1 MKHKMLFLMATIAG
15 LVFLAVP
22 HESAAQDFFKEKI
35 IRIVAGYPPGGG
47 VDTEARLI
55 ARYIGKHIPG
65 NPNVIVDN
73 MPGAGGRIALSHV
86 ASVANKDGLTW
97 IVLPSTPN
105 IFQILDK
112 NRKFDLTKM
121 IYLRGSSE
129 PGVTVIRDM
138 TGVKSPADL
147 AKVDPNNLVI
157 PGRSA
162 PDGSQMALR
171 SALKLL
177 GVEKG
182 YKTSL
187 GYSGTAKITAALL
200 QGEATFYEWALLNVL
215 KGGILFD
222 PIQEGKVIALWQSG
236 VLNAQ
241 GKTVRDKRIELP
253 TFEEVYTKI
262 AGKAPSGIAW
272 ETYKVCSPATRTLNR
287 SVVTSPGVP
296 LDRVKVMRQAFESME
311 KDPKYKAEIE
321 RVTGFEPVTFS
332 GEEAE
337 GILKGFV
344 KSVTPEVLAYM
355 RTIMK

>member
-1 MKHKMLFLMATIAG
+1 MKHKILFLMAVITAF
-15 LVFLAVP
+15 VFLTAS
-22 HESAAQDFFKEKI
+22 HESSAQDFFKEKI

-47 VDTEARLI
+47 VDTEARLV
-55 ARYIGKHIPG
+55 ARYLGKHIPG

-86 ASVANKDGLTW
+86 GSVAKQDGLTL

-138 TGVKSPADL
+138 TGVKSAADL
-147 AKVDPNNLVI
+147 AQVDPTNLDI

-182 YKTSL
+182 DKTSL

-200 QGEATFYEWALLNVL
+200 QGE
-215 KGGILFD
+215 D
-222 PIQEGKVIALWQSG
+222 
-236 VLNAQ
+236 
-241 GKTVRDKRIELP
+241 
-253 TFEEVYTKI
+253 
-262 AGKAPSGIAW
+262 
-272 ETYKVCSPATRTLNR
+272 
-287 SVVTSPGVP
+287 
-296 LDRVKVMRQAFESME
+296 
-311 KDPKYKAEIE
+311 
-321 RVTGFEPVTFS
+321 
-332 GEEAE
+332 
-337 GILKGFV
+337 
-344 KSVTPEVLAYM
+344 
-355 RTIMK
+355 